1 MRTTKEAE
9 INVALLQYVMKCRS
23 AGDDE
28 ALAYLGLARQEAE
41 TVESLSWGDLEHLS
55 SIHFPVLRE
64 NAIDR
69 DLFQR
74 LIHHVQRTR
83 QSQALCDELIAR
95 DAPLP
100 MMHRLYGMEASEYA
114 ERGRR
119 IGLRRIPGRPH
130 EPTEAE
136 ETAICKAF
144 DDLGKPEHDNLTPED
159 YLQIHRLTS
168 VPLRTLWHVIQHANA
183 LRDRSEA
190 PHRKLG

>member
-9 INVALLQYVMKCRS
+9 INVALLQYIMKCRS

-28 ALAYLGLARQEAE
+28 ALAHLGLARQEAE

-114 ERGRR
+114 GEAGGSGSAGSSVDPTSRLRPKRR
-119 IGLRRIPGRPH
+119 RSAKPSTISENPSATISRRRVIFRS
-130 EPTEAE
+130 
-136 ETAICKAF
+136 TA
-144 DDLGKPEHDNLTPED
+144 
-159 YLQIHRLTS
+159 
-168 VPLRTLWHVIQHANA
+168 
-183 LRDRSEA
+183 
-190 PHRKLG
+190 